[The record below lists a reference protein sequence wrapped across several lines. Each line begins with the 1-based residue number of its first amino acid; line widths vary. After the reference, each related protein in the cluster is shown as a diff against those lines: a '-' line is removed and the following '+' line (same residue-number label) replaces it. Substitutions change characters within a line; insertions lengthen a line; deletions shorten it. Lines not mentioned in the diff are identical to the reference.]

1 VDIGLSIRR
10 LITNRLGLRLFLEP
24 HPTQYSEFWV
34 SSQGYGDRASSTFL
48 VYRSKDAVIHL
59 WNLPQ
64 TPNVKTKSIK
74 PYQAIDC
81 SSAKADADLTSLDW
95 NCHGTLLSV
104 GSYDATLRIYTASA
118 ELYFESRLHK
128 VSMTSW
134 PITCT
139 KNRRS
144 LLGPYIR
151 DTLFQGREMACYC

>member
-1 VDIGLSIRR
+1 MWRQIRR
-10 LITNRLGLRLFLEP
+10 LIMNRLGLRLCLEP
-24 HPTQYSEFWV
+24 HSTQYTEFWV
-34 SSQGYGDRASSTFL
+34 SSHGYGDRASSTFL

-64 TPNVKTKSIK
+64 TPNTKTKSIK

-104 GSYDATLRIYTASA
+104 GSYDATLRIYTAAA

-128 VSMTSW
+128 VSTTRWGITS
-134 PITCT
+134 T

-144 LLGPYIR
+144 FLGPYIR
-151 DTLFQGREMACYC
+151 DALF